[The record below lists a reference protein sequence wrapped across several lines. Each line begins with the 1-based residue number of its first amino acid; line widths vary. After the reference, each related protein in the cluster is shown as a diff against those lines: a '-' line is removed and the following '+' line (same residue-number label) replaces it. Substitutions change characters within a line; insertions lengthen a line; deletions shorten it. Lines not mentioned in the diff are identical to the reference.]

1 MRLGLIC
8 ELGWSINVVY
18 EGLGK
23 ELHKHGID
31 TTIID
36 IRQDKPY
43 YIWNKIQN
51 HFDYLFVPTHSE
63 LVNKFNECGLPD
75 EKLIPIVHAP
85 WELEDIVKVYGRNFL
100 DRFPAVLCVSNRI
113 KQLSKDL
120 GITKK
125 LDVVQNGVIFDR
137 FYCEPSQRLVN
148 VGYAYP
154 MVSPHPWKRSKLV
167 GKIDCGVVV
176 PSSILPFYMMRE
188 FYKKIDA
195 SILVSTHTEACGL
208 INLEAA
214 AAGRMI
220 ISTDVGILED
230 YPNAPAIRVRME
242 EEDLIEDINNT
253 IRYYRYNTEEFKRR
267 CIETQEFAR
276 EYYDW
281 SHAIKSW
288 LTPLNTLNT

>member
-1 MRLGLIC
+1 MRLGLLC
-8 ELGWSINVVY
+8 EIGWSINVVY
-18 EGLGK
+18 EGLCK

-36 IRQDKPY
+36 IREHRNDV
-43 YIWNKIQN
+43 IWKNYVRQL
-51 HFDYLFVPTHSE
+51 DYFLVPTNPD
-63 LVNKFNECGLPD
+63 LITKFYESGLPD
-75 EKLIPIVHAP
+75 EKLIPVVHAP
-85 WELEDIVKVYGRNFL
+85 WEIEKMVEVYGKHMF
-100 DRFPAVLCVSNRI
+100 DRFPAVFCVSNRI
-113 KQLSKDL
+113 YNLSKEL
-120 GITKK
+120 GITKEF
-125 LDVVQNGVIFDR
+125 DIVQNGVIFNR
-137 FYCEPSQRLVN
+137 FYCKPSERLIN

-154 MVSPHPWKRSKLV
+154 VITHHKWKRADIP
-167 GKIDCGVVV
+167 GKINGGVIV
-176 PSSILPFYMMRE
+176 PNPILPYPLMRQ

-195 SILVSTHTEACGL
+195 SLLVSTKTEACGL

-242 EEDLIEDINNT
+242 EEDLIEDVNNT
-253 IRYYRYNTEEFKRR
+253 VRYYKNNTEEFKRR